1 MASAYLRPR
10 LRADLEELQ
19 ENPYP
24 NIQLQVNDQ
33 DLTNA
38 CLILTPQGYPV
49 LHLTIIF
56 PEDYPLRPPRVQI
69 DTSIRHPNIFGNYIC
84 ASILNTHEGY
94 TPAYTLKGIC
104 IQLLSFFGSDSMEQ
118 VTGGPA
124 VNLAT
129 YKRSASSAGSFR
141 CLTCGFDNNKRA
153 PTSAATVPATIATK
167 TRLESQLTVPDAT
180 GKCALDR
187 VPPEVFLNVIGSLD
201 FEGLIRLGQAS
212 PRARALIADFDVIRS
227 RELQCFVLKEN
238 FGVSKLGV
246 GVSIAQN
253 GRQGTLESEF
263 DLVSA
268 KAFSELHVRE
278 SVHGIPFTHWLPLPL
293 SQGHWRRVQGSV
305 EAHLGAIARTANLRP
320 DSVGTLFKFMNDIVV
335 RLNLDVEQRAES
347 WESGA
352 DKSTLRHASEKAIES
367 YFHLFHLLVC
377 FATGPSGRGI
387 VAEANRMIRSF
398 AQGQTDKTHVPNLGH
413 LLTALLIS
421 DTDVTEPL
429 MKAIITEAI
438 TRNVVWLLD
447 RKGAGMAEL
456 GYLEDDEVSHYR
468 LGKTFQG
475 SRTSYR
481 LLMFSEL
488 FRRTALSSL
497 RRPGC
502 EAAAAQPTAAAGAT
516 GAARPSYSTVA
527 AAPAAPVP
535 PTKLEQLRSGLFRR
549 HGAPPA
555 GAAAHLAAEVRRI
568 QQIDD
573 FPSFLREMGIAKIPS
588 AAQFTSILRDTVR
601 ASVEK
606 GYSELPPP
614 SELVSL
620 RVSRDG
626 GMDRETTMA
635 RIWQGG
641 REWRYDEKDAIRVA
655 ERVGRGSITFF
666 PKKKRAGRGGA
677 RGWERQ

>member
-1 MASAYLRPR
+1 MPSPHLRQR
-10 LRADLEELQ
+10 LRADLAELQ
-19 ENPYP
+19 ESPYP

-38 CLILTPQGYPV
+38 CLILTPHGYPA
-49 LHLTIIF
+49 LHLTIKL
-56 PEDYPLRPPRVQI
+56 PDDYPLRPPRIQI
-69 DTSIRHPNIFGNYIC
+69 DTNISHPNVFGNYIC

-104 IQLLSFFGSDSMEQ
+104 IQLLSFFGSDRMEQ

-129 YKRSASSAGSFR
+129 YKRSASSAKSFR
-141 CLTCGFDNNKRA
+141 CPACSLDNTKRA
-153 PTSAATVPATIATK
+153 PTSAATVPAASTAENVV
-167 TRLESQLTVPDAT
+167 RSQLTLPDAT
-180 GKCALDR
+180 GKCVIDT
-187 VPPEVFLNVIGSLD
+187 VPPEVFLNIIGSLD

-212 PRARALIADFDVIRS
+212 SRARALIADFDVIRS

-238 FGVSKLGV
+238 FAKSKLGV
-246 GVSIAQN
+246 GVSITQK

-268 KAFSELHVRE
+268 KAFSDLKIRE

-293 SQGHWRRVQGSV
+293 SQGHWRRVQGTV
-305 EAHLGAIARTANLRP
+305 EARLDAIARSANVRP
-320 DSVGTLFKFMNDIVV
+320 DSVGTLYKFMNDIVV
-335 RLNLDVEQRAES
+335 RLNLDVEQRTTQAPRER
-347 WESGA
+347 ESGA
-352 DKSTLRHASEKAIES
+352 SKSTLRHASEKAIES

-377 FATGPSGRGI
+377 FATGPGGGEI

-447 RKGAGMAEL
+447 RKGAGAAEL
-456 GYLEDDEVSHYR
+456 GYLEDDQVSYYR
-468 LGKTFQG
+468 LSKTFQG

-488 FRRTALSSL
+488 FRRTALSPLAPSG
-497 RRPGC
+497 R
-502 EAAAAQPTAAAGAT
+502 EASAPPSG
-516 GAARPSYSTVA
+516 GGPARPSYSSVA
-527 AAPAAPVP
+527 ATPAAPAP
-535 PTKLEQLRSGLFRR
+535 PTKLEQLQSGLFQR

-555 GAAAHLAAEVRRI
+555 GAAAHLASEVRRI
-568 QQIDD
+568 QEIDD
-573 FPSFLREMGIAKIPS
+573 FPSFLREMGIANIPS
-588 AAQFTSILRDTVR
+588 AAQFTGILRDTVR
-601 ASVEK
+601 ASVQK
-606 GYSELPPP
+606 GYCELPPP

-620 RVSRDG
+620 RVSKDG
-626 GMDRETTMA
+626 GMDMDATMA

-641 REWRYDEKDAIRVA
+641 REWRYDEQDAVRAAQRV
-655 ERVGRGSITFF
+655 RMGLITFF
-666 PKKKRAGRGGA
+666 PKKIHAGRGGA
-677 RGWERQ
+677 PRWERR